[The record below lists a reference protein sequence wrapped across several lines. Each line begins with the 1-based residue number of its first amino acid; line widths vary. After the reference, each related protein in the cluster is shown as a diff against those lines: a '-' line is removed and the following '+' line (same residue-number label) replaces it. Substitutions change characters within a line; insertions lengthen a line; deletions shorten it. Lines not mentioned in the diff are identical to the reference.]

1 MYETENIAAV
11 GDGNVAVVCSVA
23 TCGEI
28 ATIMIEHRARA
39 EQPRCAEHWQQA
51 HGSAPQSLNVVRT
64 LPATELLRHQL
75 RERGGGG
82 HGAHRR
88 IPLPCCES
96 HLDDLS
102 WVVPDEVDRRS
113 GS

>member
-39 EQPRCAEHWQQA
+39 EQPLCAEHWQQA

-64 LPATELLRHQL
+64 LPRPNCFVTSC
-75 RERGGGG
+75 GK
-82 HGAHRR
+82 GAVAVMEHTDGS
-88 IPLPCCES
+88 PLPCCES

-102 WVVPDEVDRRS
+102 WVVPDGVDARS

>member
-39 EQPRCAEHWQQA
+39 EQPLCAEHWQQA

-64 LPATELLRHQL
+64 LPRPNCFVTSC
-75 RERGGGG
+75 GK
-82 HGAHRR
+82 GAVAVMEQ
-88 IPLPCCES
+88 PTDPPCRVAS
-96 HLDDLS
+96 
-102 WVVPDEVDRRS
+102 PT
-113 GS
+113 